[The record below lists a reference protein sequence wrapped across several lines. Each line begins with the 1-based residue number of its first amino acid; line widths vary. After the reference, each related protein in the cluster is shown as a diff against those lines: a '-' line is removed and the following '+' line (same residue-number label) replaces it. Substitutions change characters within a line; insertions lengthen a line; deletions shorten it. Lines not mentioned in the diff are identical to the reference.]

1 MNIDK
6 YKITVIGSG
15 YVGLSL
21 AVLLSQINTVKVLDI
36 DKERVEKL
44 NNKIS
49 PIKDNEIEDYLLNK
63 SLFLSATS
71 NFNDAIH
78 SSDFIIVAVPTNF
91 DTKTKYFDTSIVDNL
106 VKDILASNKKAVI
119 FIKSTL
125 PIGHTS
131 FLNKKYSTDRIVFS
145 PEFLREGS
153 ALKDNLYP
161 SRIIMG
167 GNCKSSK
174 IFCELLCRCAI
185 KKDIDV
191 LHIGSTE
198 AEAIKLFSNTYLAL
212 RVAFFNEL
220 DSFAE
225 NNSLDSKQIID
236 GLSLDKRI
244 GNFYNN
250 PSFGYGGYCLPKDT
264 KQLLANFSD
273 TPQSII
279 EAIIQSNQLRKDH
292 VTNKILKLNPNV
304 VGFYRL
310 TMKSNSDNFRDSAIQ
325 SVIKRIEKNI
335 PEIIIYEPLLN
346 EKSFMGHKVI
356 SDLLEFKNHCD
367 VIVANRLDKDIDD
380 VSAKVYSRDV
390 YNDS

>member
-279 EAIIQSNQLRKDH
+279 EAIVQSNQLRKDH

>member
-49 PIKDNEIEDYLLNK
+49 PIKDNEIGDYLLNK

>member
-1 MNIDK
+1 LNIDK

-279 EAIIQSNQLRKDH
+279 EAIVQSNQLRKDH